1 METLNLMKEIMSMK
15 TNKILCILFVLA
27 TCCFLAGTVN
37 HIINTHEGW
46 VSSLLLACASLCGA
60 VVFYKKK

>member
-1 METLNLMKEIMSMK
+1 MKERSFIGMSMK

-27 TCCFLAGTVN
+27 ACCFLAGTVN